1 MRIVRRIVLYG
12 LNTIGDFVWR
22 MDNCNILV
30 VQNMRRWP
38 AILSTLDKLSK
49 IGSKFPSTEV
59 NEVAQDLKCGL
70 NVLDQYHDV
79 INNIAIALI
88 ALFTFS
94 LWRSMSSLRQV
105 ISNQSATV
113 AAAVHAA
120 SNAGAI
126 AEKTA
131 KTAIASYQIAT
142 EQQLRA
148 YITVRKAT
156 LIRPGQSSSTNELPP
171 LDSEHIHTYGL
182 VAILTNNGQTPATN
196 VVINVS
202 CRQLSNPLPENF
214 DFPDFPL
221 FGHGIIG
228 SHSELR
234 TPVVRVQAPE
244 LENMA
249 PGSDWYFWGWVEYN
263 DVFDGPRHR
272 TEFCFLVDRAFRP
285 STNELVVT
293 FSPYSRFNAIDA
305 DCLRLAGTSLSQ

>member
-12 LNTIGDFVWR
+12 LILLAISLGVWTIATSSPFKACVDGQPPI
-22 MDNCNILV
+22 NIGQV
-30 VQNMRRWP
+30 FKNWDQ
-38 AILSTLDKLSK
+38 
-49 IGSKFPSTEV
+49 FPSPEFNAAV
-59 NEVAQDLKCGL
+59 HDLKCGL
-70 NVLDQYHDV
+70 NVLDQYRDV
-79 INNIAIALI
+79 IYDIAIALI
-88 ALFTFS
+88 ALFTFAF
-94 LWRSMSSLRQV
+94 WRSMSSLRQV

-113 AAAVHAA
+113 TAALHAA
-120 SNAGAI
+120 HSAGAV

-148 YITVRKAT
+148 YITVRKAA
-156 LIRPGQSSSTNELPP
+156 LVKPGKSSTNDPSAVN
-171 LDSEHIHTYGL
+171 SEHIHTYGL

-202 CRQLSNPLPENF
+202 CQQLSNPLPETF
-214 DFPDFPL
+214 DFPDSPL

-228 SHSELR
+228 SHTKHR

-263 DVFDGPRHR
+263 DVLDGPRHR
-272 TEFCFLVDRAFRP
+272 TEFCFLVDRAFRRA
-285 STNELVVT
+285 TNELVVR

>member
-12 LNTIGDFVWR
+12 LILLAISLGVWTIATSSSFKACVDGQPPI
-22 MDNCNILV
+22 NIGQV
-30 VQNMRRWP
+30 FKNWDQ
-38 AILSTLDKLSK
+38 
-49 IGSKFPSTEV
+49 FPSTEF
-59 NEVAQDLKCGL
+59 NVAVQDLKCGL
-70 NVLDQYHDV
+70 SVLDQYRDV
-79 INNIAIALI
+79 INDITIALI
-88 ALFTFS
+88 ALFTFA

-105 ISNQSATV
+105 ISNQSATIT
-113 AAAVHAA
+113 AAAHAA
-120 SNAGAI
+120 SNAGVI
-126 AEKTA
+126 AEETA

-148 YITVRKAT
+148 YITVRKPA
-156 LIRPGQSSSTNELPP
+156 LIRPGQSSSTNELPAVN
-171 LDSEHIHTYGL
+171 SEHIHTYGL

-202 CRQLSNPLPENF
+202 CKQLSNPFPENF
-214 DFPDFPL
+214 DFPDSPL

-228 SHSELR
+228 SHSEHR

-263 DVFDGPRHR
+263 DVLDGPRHR

-285 STNELVVT
+285 ATNELVVR
-293 FSPYSRFNAIDA
+293 FSPYSQFNAIDA
-305 DCLRLAGTSLSQ
+305 DCLRLAGTSL